1 MIYFLKPKIS
11 GFTDKKW
18 KEFYKGAFEVLKK
31 FKPHKITEID
41 SLDGFS
47 ARENNPNNLLIYFVP
62 VKETNGKIRQNIEKV
77 LRDAVKNNWK
87 VYPIAP
93 DKENRFPS
101 QVIDTSQSYD
111 IINEINQRKLNGD
124 YFYLI
129 GKCFARVV
137 IVSYFTASFKKETK
151 IFLSHKRKDG
161 EDTVNLI
168 KKVANNRH
176 EKIYIDLHEITV
188 GENAQ
193 EEINKK
199 LKNDTDILIF
209 LQTSTSFESEYQLIE
224 LKRALELDI
233 PILWVTLGFEEGDK
247 TFTTLPIHPV
257 GNPHLSFKTLDNK
270 KIQEILSYAFEI
282 LSLKKQSLLK
292 QIVYKLESLES
303 NGVEYRELCDLENIY
318 LIARENKDTLTG
330 EIEIMNTLYK
340 FLCRKY
346 QENDSEIF
354 DKYNKGINNYGG
366 NQIFGTQKEEKELPN
381 RTKVKNYEKLFNVDH
396 SKKINGGIIIS
407 GSFPDNLDLKHQQ
420 DIINAISTI
429 VQDILKLRGKII
441 FGIHPTFQGLV
452 LEKAKKY
459 KTPTKKNVTIYAS
472 KCFRNF
478 YKTNLNYFYEN
489 AEVIEI
495 EEVSSDKKEEA
506 VSLSLTKMRKA
517 MTNDNEAIAM
527 IVIGGKEAK
536 DSLTKIPG
544 IDEEIK
550 LAKAKGLPVFVIG
563 STGGRSATIISEGY
577 NNPITDEYT
586 RNEVDY
592 GDNYRLISKIILNEL
607 S

>member
-11 GFTDKKW
+11 GFTNEKW
-18 KEFYKGAFEVLKK
+18 EEFYKGAFEVLKK
-31 FKPHKITEID
+31 FKPHKIIEID

-47 ARENNPNNLLIYFVP
+47 ARENNSKNLLIYFVP
-62 VKETNGKIRQNIEKV
+62 VKETNGKIRQNIEKM
-77 LRDAVKNNWK
+77 LREAVKNNWK

-101 QVIDTSQSYD
+101 EVVDTSQSYD
-111 IINEINQRKLNGD
+111 IINEINQRKLNEN
-124 YFYLI
+124 YFNLI

-151 IFLSHKRKDG
+151 IFLSHRRKDG
-161 EDTVNLI
+161 EGTVNLI
-168 KKVANNRH
+168 KEVANNRH

-199 LKNDTDILIF
+199 LKTDTDILIF
-209 LQTSTSFESEYQLIE
+209 LQTPTSFESEYQLIE

-233 PILWVTLGFEEGDK
+233 PILWVALGFEEKKDIR
-247 TFTTLPIHPV
+247 TLPIHPV

-270 KIQEILSYAFEI
+270 KIQEILSCAFEI

-303 NGVEYRELCDLENIY
+303 NGIEYRELCDLENIY
-318 LIARENKDTLTG
+318 LIARENEDTLTG

-354 DKYNKGINNYGG
+354 NEYNKEINNYEG
-366 NQIFGTQKEEKELPN
+366 NQIFGTQKEEKKLPN
-381 RTKVKNYEKLFNVDH
+381 RTKLKNYEKLFNINH

-420 DIINAISTI
+420 DIINAVSTI
-429 VQDILKLRGKII
+429 VQDILKLEGKII

-452 LEKAKKY
+452 LEKSKKY
-459 KTPTKKNVTIYAS
+459 NTPAEKNVKIYAS
-472 KCFRNF
+472 KCFEDL
-478 YKTNLNYFYEN
+478 YKANLKYFYEN
-489 AEVIEI
+489 AKVIEI
-495 EEVSSDKKEEA
+495 EEVSGDKKEETI
-506 VSLSLTKMRKA
+506 SLSLTKMREA
-517 MTNDNEAIAM
+517 MINDTEAIAM

-550 LAKAKGLPVFVIG
+550 FAKAKGLPVFVIG
-563 STGGRSATIISEGY
+563 STGGRSVTIISEEY
-577 NNPITDEYT
+577 KNPITDEYN

-592 GDNYRLISKIILNEL
+592 GDNYRLISKIILDEL

>member
-1 MIYFLKPKIS
+1 MIYFFKPKIS
-11 GFTDKKW
+11 GFTDEKW
-18 KEFYKGAFEVLKK
+18 EEFYKGAFEVLKK

-47 ARENNPNNLLIYFVP
+47 ARENNSKNLLIYFVP
-62 VKETNGKIRQNIEKV
+62 VKETNGKIRQNIEKI
-77 LRDAVKNNWK
+77 LREAVKNNWK

-101 QVIDTSQSYD
+101 EVVDTSQSYD

-124 YFYLI
+124 YFNLI
-129 GKCFARVV
+129 GKCFARVA

-151 IFLSHKRKDG
+151 IFLSHRRKDG
-161 EDTVNLI
+161 EDIVNLI
-168 KKVANNRH
+168 KEVANNRH

-193 EEINKK
+193 EEITKK

-209 LQTSTSFESEYQLIE
+209 LQTPTSFESEYQLIE

-247 TFTTLPIHPV
+247 TFATLPIHPV
-257 GNPHLSFKTLDNK
+257 GNPHLSFKTLENK
-270 KIQEILSYAFEI
+270 NIQEILSYAFEI

-303 NGVEYRELCDLENIY
+303 SGVEYIELCDLENIY
-318 LIARENKDTLTG
+318 LIAGENEDTLTG

-354 DKYNKGINNYGG
+354 DEYNKGINNYGG

-381 RTKVKNYEKLFNVDH
+381 RTKVKNYEKLFNINH

-429 VQDILKLRGKII
+429 VQDILKLKGKII

-459 KTPTKKNVTIYAS
+459 NTPTKKNVKIYAS
-472 KCFRNF
+472 KFFRNL
-478 YKTNLNYFYEN
+478 YKTNLKYFYEN

-495 EEVSSDKKEEA
+495 EEVSSDKKEETM
-506 VSLSLTKMRKA
+506 SLSLTKMREA
-517 MTNDNEAIAM
+517 MINDNEAIAM

-550 LAKAKGLPVFVIG
+550 LARDKGLPVFVIG

-577 NNPITDEYT
+577 KNPITDEYN

-592 GDNYRLISKIILNEL
+592 EDNYRLISKIILDEL
-607 S
+607 P

>member
-1 MIYFLKPKIS
+1 MIYFFKPKIS
-11 GFTDKKW
+11 GFTDEKW
-18 KEFYKGAFEVLKK
+18 EEFYKGAFDVLKK

-47 ARENNPNNLLIYFVP
+47 ARENNSKNLLIYFVL
-62 VKETNGKIRQNIEKV
+62 VKETNGKIRQHIEKI

-101 QVIDTSQSYD
+101 EVVDTSQSYD

-124 YFYLI
+124 YFNLI
-129 GKCFARVV
+129 GKCFARVA

-151 IFLSHKRKDG
+151 IFLSHRRKDG
-161 EDTVNLI
+161 EDTVNSI
-168 KKVANNRH
+168 KEVANNRH
-176 EKIYIDLHEITV
+176 EDIYIDLHEITV

-209 LQTSTSFESEYQLIE
+209 LQTPTSFESEYQLIE
-224 LKRALELDI
+224 LKRALELNI

-247 TFTTLPIHPV
+247 TFTRLPIHPV

-270 KIQEILSYAFEI
+270 EIQEILSYAFEI

-303 NGVEYRELCDLENIY
+303 NGIEYKELCDLENIY
-318 LIARENKDTLTG
+318 LIARENEDVLTG

-354 DKYNKGINNYGG
+354 DEYSQKINNHKE

-381 RTKVKNYEKLFNVDH
+381 RTKVKNYEKLFNINH

-420 DIINAISTI
+420 DIINATSTI
-429 VQDILKLRGKII
+429 VQDILKLKGKII

-459 KTPTKKNVTIYAS
+459 NTPTKKNVKIYAS
-472 KCFRNF
+472 KFFRNL
-478 YKTNLNYFYEN
+478 YKTNLKYFYEN

-495 EEVSSDKKEEA
+495 EEVSGDKKEETI
-506 VSLSLTKMRKA
+506 SLSLTKMREA
-517 MTNDNEAIAM
+517 MINDTEAIAM

-577 NNPITDEYT
+577 ENPITDEYN

-592 GDNYRLISKIILNEL
+592 GDNYRLISKIILDEL